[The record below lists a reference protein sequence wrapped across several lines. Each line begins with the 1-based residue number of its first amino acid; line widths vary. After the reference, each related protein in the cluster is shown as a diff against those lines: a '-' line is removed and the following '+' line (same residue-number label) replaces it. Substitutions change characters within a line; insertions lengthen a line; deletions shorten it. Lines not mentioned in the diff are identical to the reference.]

1 MDFSP
6 AVLLQF
12 DGSWKELFFPEYRLD
27 FLRLGAGSANKSGA
41 LLAQLLVCGWWFALA
56 YRKAGFWI
64 SSLLTVVLGAAL
76 LQTQSRGALVAA
88 GCGLLLLALFACCLK
103 KASSDNDSLPEGG
116 LGRLWGRFVALLL
129 IGVLLGWYGHLL
141 GVNDRIS
148 TAVAGDDGSVQVRFT
163 LYGAGLKML
172 ADNPQGWGAGKAA
185 DVYTQWYQPIGDTR
199 RYLSLVNSH
208 LTWLVQWGW
217 PLRIAYIAAWC
228 GIFALLWPVTLRSV
242 ESNANAKKV
251 SIGALR
257 RRAVAFS
264 VWATLA
270 VSACFSSV
278 LTFWGL
284 WLIPGLL
291 LLWVLVDGLRV
302 KQWPRWQMWVQ
313 AMLATLALACVLWA
327 CGAWLGRGD
336 GITAARQTVFLE
348 GDGTVSLAVISPDRR
363 VLGDSYGHSLRE
375 FKSEL
380 GATLVV
386 DSAELKGSPLGSFDV
401 VMLSGK
407 INEGIDLNLLPTTRV
422 ILFNPDVQDAEQWL
436 EVLGGRRAEIVL
448 GSMGD
453 WRRRNVWE
461 SIVEEHPELNMT
473 VLPGVANY
481 IPNWPLY
488 ALAPVE

>member
-1 MDFSP
+1 MDSTFSIL
-6 AVLLQF
+6 AQL
-12 DGSWKELFFPEYRLD
+12 DGSLGRLFFPEFRLD

-56 YRKAGFWI
+56 YRKAGFGI

-76 LQTQSRGALVAA
+76 LQTQSRGALVAVIV
-88 GCGLLLLALFACCLK
+88 GLVLLAGFVLFLK
-103 KASSDNDSLPEGG
+103 QSRFANDSSTGIPLKRFGI
-116 LGRLWGRFVALLL
+116 RLIVLLL
-129 IGVLLGWYGHLL
+129 IGVLLGCYGHLL
-141 GVNDRIS
+141 GLNDRIS

-163 LYGAGLKML
+163 LYEAGLKML
-172 ADNPQGWGAGKAA
+172 ADNPQGWGSGKAA

-208 LTWLVQWGW
+208 LTWLVQCGW
-217 PLRIAYIAAWC
+217 LSRVAYIAAWC
-228 GIFALLWPVTLRSV
+228 GVFALLWPNRIDRFDQSSGTDISPGVT
-242 ESNANAKKV
+242 
-251 SIGALR
+251 R
-257 RRAVAFS
+257 RRIIAFS

-284 WLIPGLL
+284 WVLPGFLLFWALI
-291 LLWVLVDGLRV
+291 DRLRT
-302 KQWPRWQMWVQ
+302 KQWPHWQTWAQ
-313 AMLATLALACVLWA
+313 TALGTVVIACVLWGS
-327 CGAWLGRGD
+327 GAWLGRGD
-336 GITAARQTVFLE
+336 GITATRKTVFLE
-348 GDGTVSLAVISPDRR
+348 GEGTVSLAVISPDRR
-363 VLGDSYGHSLRE
+363 VLGDSYGHTLRE
-375 FKSEL
+375 FRSEL
-380 GATLVV
+380 GSVLVV
-386 DSAELKGSPLGSFDV
+386 DSTGLNGSPLGSFDV

-407 INEGIDLNLLPTTRV
+407 INEGIDLNLLPATRV
-422 ILFNPDVQDAEQWL
+422 ILFNPDAQDAEQWL
-436 EVLGGRRAEIVL
+436 EVLGGRQAEIVL